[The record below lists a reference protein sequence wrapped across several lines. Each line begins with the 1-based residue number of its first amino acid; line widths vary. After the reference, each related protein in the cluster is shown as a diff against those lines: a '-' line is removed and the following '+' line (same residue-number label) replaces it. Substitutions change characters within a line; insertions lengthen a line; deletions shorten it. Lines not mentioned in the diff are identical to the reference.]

1 MKLIKSV
8 VEKFDFAEK
17 GQVFYWD
24 DELPGF
30 GMYVGTK
37 TKTWC
42 VQQRIGNKTKRV
54 VLGKYPTMTAEQSK
68 KRHRRTCSWYRYGTG
83 KA

>member
-8 VEKFDFAEK
+8 VEKFELPEK

-24 DELPGF
+24 DELAGF

-37 TKTWC
+37 SKTWC

-54 VLGKYPTMTAEQSK
+54 VLGKFPTMTAEQARTAAK
-68 KRHRRTCSWYRYGTG
+68 KG
-83 KA
+83 